1 MKSTAAKSTV
11 VKSAAMKSLMAV
23 SLGKPSKLMA
33 ALALGTSL
41 VFAGCA
47 STSAP
52 KRVETGSFVMPSY
65 DKFVLDN
72 GLTLYLMPQ
81 REVPLITLNAVVR
94 AGAVNDTT
102 AGVAQMTAAGLLLG
116 AGGKSKAD
124 IEQQV
129 DFLGASLGAEA
140 DKEGSYLA
148 ADFMAKDTDVM
159 LGLFSAAMLTP
170 DFDAAEFD
178 KLKQRSIA
186 GLQQDKESPRA
197 VIGRYFDKLVFGAHP
212 YGNAASGNSDS
223 LEQVT
228 VSQLRAFHKSYY
240 QPANTAITVV
250 GDFDV
255 AAMKAKLTQTFGSW
269 QGSEKLV
276 QPDLNQ
282 GLPQLTE
289 AKVLL
294 VDKPDAIET
303 TFVIGG
309 LGISRDNPDYV
320 GLTVVNTILGGRFT
334 SWLNDELRVNAGLTY
349 GARSGFSPYTDS
361 GVFTIS
367 TFTKTETTQEAID
380 LALKTYARLWE
391 KGVDQTTLD
400 SAKAYVKGQFPPKF
414 ETSGQ
419 LAGLL
424 SGMYLYGFD
433 DKFINEFQAKV
444 DGLTLEETQRL
455 VKTYFP
461 QKDLQFVLIGNAS
474 KVAPI
479 AAKYGKVQT
488 VDIKATGFG
497 L

>member
-1 MKSTAAKSTV
+1 MKSMS
-11 VKSAAMKSLMAV
+11 MKSLMAV

-197 VIGRYFDKLVFGAHP
+197 VISRYFDKLVFGAHP

-391 KGVDQTTLD
+391 KGVDQATLD

-474 KVAPI
+474 KIAPI

>member
-1 MKSTAAKSTV
+1 MKSTV
-11 VKSAAMKSLMAV
+11 VKSMAAKSTAMKLLKMA

-41 VFAGCA
+41 ALAGCA
-47 STSAP
+47 TASAP
-52 KRVETGSFVMPSY
+52 KRVDTGSFVMPSY

-72 GLTLYLMPQ
+72 GLTVYLMPQ

-102 AGVAQMTAAGLLLG
+102 AGVAQMTAEGLLLG
-116 AGGKSKAD
+116 AAGKSKAD
-124 IEQQV
+124 IEQQI
-129 DFLGASLGAEA
+129 DFLGASLVAEA
-140 DKEGSYLA
+140 DKEGSYLS

-159 LGLFSAAMLTP
+159 LSLFSAAMLTP
-170 DFDAAEFD
+170 DFDVAEFD
-178 KLKQRSIA
+178 KLKQRAIA

-212 YGNAASGNSDS
+212 YGNAASGNSES

-250 GDFDV
+250 GDFDI
-255 AAMKAKLTQTFGSW
+255 AAMKAKLTQTFGQW

-282 GLPQLTE
+282 GLPQLTT

-320 GLTVVNTILGGRFT
+320 GLTVVSTILGGRFT

-349 GARSGFSPYTDS
+349 GARSGFTPYTDA

-367 TFTKTETTQEAID
+367 TFTKTETTQEAMD

-391 KGVDQTTLD
+391 KGVDQATLD

-455 VKTYFP
+455 VKAYFP
-461 QKDLQFVLIGNAS
+461 QKNLQFVLIGNAA
-474 KVAPI
+474 KIAPI
-479 AAKYGKVQT
+479 AAKYGT
-488 VDIKATGFG
+488 VHTVEINATGFG
-497 L
+497 Q

>member
-1 MKSTAAKSTV
+1 MKSTSAKST
-11 VKSAAMKSLMAV
+11 AMKLLKMA

-33 ALALGTSL
+33 ALSLGTSL
-41 VFAGCA
+41 ALAGCA
-47 STSAP
+47 TTSAP
-52 KRVETGSFVMPSY
+52 KRVDTGSFVMPSY

-72 GLTLYLMPQ
+72 GLTVYLMPQ

-102 AGVAQMTAAGLLLG
+102 AGVAQMTAEGLLLG
-116 AGGKSKAD
+116 AAGKSKAD

-140 DKEGSYLA
+140 DKEGSYLS

-159 LGLFSAAMLTP
+159 LSLFSAAMLTP
-170 DFDAAEFD
+170 DFDVAEFD
-178 KLKQRSIA
+178 KLKQRAIA

-212 YGNAASGNSDS
+212 YGNAASGNSES

-250 GDFDV
+250 GDFDI
-255 AAMKAKLTQTFGSW
+255 AAMKAKLTQTFGQW

-282 GLPQLTE
+282 GLPQLTA

-349 GARSGFSPYTDS
+349 GARSGFTPYTDT

-367 TFTKTETTQEAID
+367 TFTKTETTQEAMD

-391 KGVDQTTLD
+391 KGVDQATLD

-455 VKTYFP
+455 VKAYFP
-461 QKDLQFVLIGNAS
+461 QKNLQFVLIGNAA
-474 KVAPI
+474 KIAPI
-479 AAKYGKVQT
+479 AAKYGTVHT
-488 VDIKATGFG
+488 VDINATGFG
-497 L
+497 Q

>member
-1 MKSTAAKSTV
+1 MKSTAMKLLKMASPGKS
-11 VKSAAMKSLMAV
+11 
-23 SLGKPSKLMA
+23 SKLIA

-41 VFAGCA
+41 ALVGCA
-47 STSAP
+47 TTSAP
-52 KRVETGSFVMPSY
+52 KRVDTGSFVMPSY

-72 GLTLYLMPQ
+72 GLTVYLMPQ

-102 AGVAQMTAAGLLLG
+102 AGVAQMTAEGLLLG
-116 AGGKSKAD
+116 AAGKSKAD
-124 IEQQV
+124 IEQQI

-140 DKEGSYLA
+140 DKEGSYLS

-159 LGLFSAAMLTP
+159 LSLFSAAMLTP
-170 DFDAAEFD
+170 DFDVAEFD
-178 KLKQRSIA
+178 KLKQRAIA

-212 YGNAASGNSDS
+212 YGNAASGNSES

-250 GDFDV
+250 GDFDI
-255 AAMKAKLTQTFGSW
+255 AAMKAKLTQTFGQW

-282 GLPQLTE
+282 GLPQLTT

-349 GARSGFSPYTDS
+349 GARSGFTPYTDA

-367 TFTKTETTQEAID
+367 TFTKTETTQEAMD

-391 KGVDQTTLD
+391 KGVDQATLD

-455 VKTYFP
+455 VKAYFP
-461 QKDLQFVLIGNAS
+461 QKNLQFVLIGNAA
-474 KVAPI
+474 KIAPI
-479 AAKYGKVQT
+479 AAKYGTVHT
-488 VDIKATGFG
+488 VDINATGFG
-497 L
+497 Q

>member
-1 MKSTAAKSTV
+1 MKSTAAKSMAM
-11 VKSAAMKSLMAV
+11 KSTAMKSLKMA

-41 VFAGCA
+41 ALAGCA
-47 STSAP
+47 TTSAP

-72 GLTLYLMPQ
+72 GLTVYLMPQ
-81 REVPLITLNAVVR
+81 REVPLVTLNAVVR

-102 AGVAQMTAAGLLLG
+102 AGVAQMTAEGLLLG
-116 AGGKSKAD
+116 AAGKSKAD

-140 DKEGSYLA
+140 DKEGSYLS

-178 KLKQRSIA
+178 KLKQRAIA

-255 AAMKAKLTQTFGSW
+255 TVMKTKLTQTFGQW
-269 QGSEKLV
+269 KGSEKLV

-282 GLPQLTE
+282 GLPQLTA

-391 KGVDQTTLD
+391 KGVDQATLD

-461 QKDLQFVLIGNAS
+461 QKDLQFVLIGNAA
-474 KVAPI
+474 KIAPI

-497 L
+497 Q

>member
-1 MKSTAAKSTV
+1 MKSTSAKST
-11 VKSAAMKSLMAV
+11 AMKLLKMA

-41 VFAGCA
+41 ALAGCA
-47 STSAP
+47 TTSAP
-52 KRVETGSFVMPSY
+52 KRVDTGSFVMPSY

-72 GLTLYLMPQ
+72 GLTVYLMPQ

-102 AGVAQMTAAGLLLG
+102 AGVAQMTAEGLLLG
-116 AGGKSKAD
+116 AAGKSKAD

-140 DKEGSYLA
+140 DKEGSYLS

-159 LGLFSAAMLTP
+159 LSLFSAAMLTP
-170 DFDAAEFD
+170 DFDVAEFD
-178 KLKQRSIA
+178 KLKQRAIA

-212 YGNAASGNSDS
+212 YGNAASGNSES

-250 GDFDV
+250 GDFDI
-255 AAMKAKLTQTFGSW
+255 AAMKAKLTQTFGQW

-282 GLPQLTE
+282 GLPQLTA

-349 GARSGFSPYTDS
+349 GARSGFTPYTDA

-367 TFTKTETTQEAID
+367 TFTKTETTQEAMD

-391 KGVDQTTLD
+391 KGVDQATLD

-455 VKTYFP
+455 VKAYFP
-461 QKDLQFVLIGNAS
+461 QKNLQFVLIGNAA
-474 KVAPI
+474 KIAPI
-479 AAKYGKVQT
+479 AAKYGT
-488 VDIKATGFG
+488 VHTVEINATGFG
-497 L
+497 Q

>member
-1 MKSTAAKSTV
+1 MKSIVITSSIRLLAKPF
-11 VKSAAMKSLMAV
+11 M
-23 SLGKPSKLMA
+23 PSKLVA
-33 ALALGTSL
+33 AFALGASLAL
-41 VFAGCA
+41 AGCA
-47 STSAP
+47 ATSP
-52 KRVETGSFVMPSY
+52 SKPVDTGSFAMPSY

-72 GLTLYLMPQ
+72 GLTVYLMPQ
-81 REVPLITLNAVVR
+81 REVPLITMNAVVR

-116 AGGKSKAD
+116 AAGQSKAD

-129 DFLGASLGAEA
+129 DFLGASLAADA
-140 DKEGSYLA
+140 DKEGSYLS

-159 LGLFSAAMLTP
+159 LDLFSAAMLTP
-170 DFDAAEFD
+170 DFDAVEFD
-178 KLKQRSIA
+178 KLKQRAIA

-197 VIGRYFDKLVFGAHP
+197 VIGRYFDKLVFGLHP
-212 YGNAASGNSDS
+212 YGNAASGNRES
-223 LEQVT
+223 LGQIG

-240 QPANTAITVV
+240 QPANAAISVV

-255 AAMKAKLTQTFGSW
+255 LTMKAKLTQTFGQW
-269 QGSEKLV
+269 QGSEPLV
-276 QPDLNQ
+276 QPDLRQ

-289 AKVLL
+289 ANVLL

-309 LGISRDNPDYV
+309 LGISRNNPDYV

-349 GARSGFSPYTDS
+349 GARSGFTPYTDS

-367 TFTKTETTQEAID
+367 TFTKTDTTQEAID
-380 LALKTYARLWE
+380 LGLKTYQRLWE
-391 KGVDQTTLD
+391 QGIDQAILD

-444 DGLTLEETQRL
+444 DGLTLAETQRL
-455 VKTYFP
+455 VTTYFP
-461 QKDLQFVLIGNAS
+461 QKNLQFVLIGNAA
-474 KVAPI
+474 KVAPL
-479 AAKYGKVQT
+479 AAKYGKVHT
-488 VDIKATGFG
+488 VDINATGFG
-497 L
+497 Q

>member
-1 MKSTAAKSTV
+1 MKSTV
-11 VKSAAMKSLMAV
+11 VKSTAMKSLKMA

-41 VFAGCA
+41 ALAGCA
-47 STSAP
+47 TTSAP

-72 GLTLYLMPQ
+72 GLTVYLMPQ
-81 REVPLITLNAVVR
+81 REVPLVTLNAVVR
-94 AGAVNDTT
+94 AGAVNDST
-102 AGVAQMTAAGLLLG
+102 AGVAQMTAEGLFLG
-116 AGGKSKAD
+116 AAGKSKAD

-140 DKEGSYLA
+140 DKEGSYLS

-178 KLKQRSIA
+178 KLKQRAIA

-240 QPANTAITVV
+240 QPSNTAITVV

-255 AAMKAKLTQTFGSW
+255 AAMKAKLTQTLGQW
-269 QGSEKLV
+269 KGSEKLV

-282 GLPQLTE
+282 GLPQLTA

-391 KGVDQTTLD
+391 KGIDQATLD

-455 VKTYFP
+455 VKAYFP
-461 QKDLQFVLIGNAS
+461 QKDLQFVLIGNAA
-474 KVAPI
+474 KIAPI
-479 AAKYGKVQT
+479 AAKYGTVHP
-488 VDIKATGFG
+488 VDINATGFG
-497 L
+497 Q

>member
-1 MKSTAAKSTV
+1 MKSTSAKST
-11 VKSAAMKSLMAV
+11 AMKLLKMA

-41 VFAGCA
+41 ALAGCA
-47 STSAP
+47 TTSAP
-52 KRVETGSFVMPSY
+52 KRVDTGSFVMPSY

-72 GLTLYLMPQ
+72 GLTVYLMPQ

-102 AGVAQMTAAGLLLG
+102 AGVAQMTAEGLLLG
-116 AGGKSKAD
+116 AAGKSKAD

-140 DKEGSYLA
+140 DKEGSYLS

-159 LGLFSAAMLTP
+159 LSLFSAAMLTP
-170 DFDAAEFD
+170 DFDVAEFD
-178 KLKQRSIA
+178 KLKQRAIA

-212 YGNAASGNSDS
+212 YGNAASGNSES

-250 GDFDV
+250 GDFDI
-255 AAMKAKLTQTFGSW
+255 AAMKAKLTQTFGQW

-282 GLPQLTE
+282 GLPQLTA

-349 GARSGFSPYTDS
+349 GARSGFTPYTDA

-367 TFTKTETTQEAID
+367 TFTKTETTQEAMD

-391 KGVDQTTLD
+391 KGVDQATLD

-444 DGLTLEETQRL
+444 DGLSLEETQRL
-455 VKTYFP
+455 VKAYFP
-461 QKDLQFVLIGNAS
+461 QKNLQFVLIGNAA

-488 VDIKATGFG
+488 VDINATGFG
-497 L
+497 Q

>member
-1 MKSTAAKSTV
+1 MKSMAMKSTAVKST
-11 VKSAAMKSLMAV
+11 AMKSLMVA

-116 AGGKSKAD
+116 AAGKSKAD

-255 AAMKAKLTQTFGSW
+255 AAMKAKLTQTFGGW

-276 QPDLNQ
+276 QPNLNQ

-349 GARSGFSPYTDS
+349 GARSGFNPYTDS

-391 KGVDQTTLD
+391 KGVDQATLD

>member
-1 MKSTAAKSTV
+1 MKSF
-11 VKSAAMKSLMAV
+11 
-23 SLGKPSKLMA
+23 GKPSTLMA

-41 VFAGCA
+41 ALAGCA
-47 STSAP
+47 AISAP
-52 KRVETGSFVMPSY
+52 KLVDTGSFAMPSY

-72 GLTLYLMPQ
+72 GLTVYLMPQ
-81 REVPLITLNAVVR
+81 REVSLITLNAVVR

-102 AGVAQMTAAGLLLG
+102 AGVAQMTAEGLLLG
-116 AGGKSKAD
+116 AAGKSKAD

-129 DFLGASLGAEA
+129 DFLGASLGADA
-140 DKEGSYLA
+140 DKEGSYLS
-148 ADFMAKDTDVM
+148 ADFMAKDIDLM
-159 LGLFSAAMLTP
+159 LGLFSAAILTP

-178 KLKQRSIA
+178 KLKQRAIA

-197 VIGRYFDKLVFGAHP
+197 VIGRYFDKLVFGDHP

-223 LEQVT
+223 LEQIT

-255 AAMKAKLTQTFGSW
+255 TAMKAKLTQTFGQW
-269 QGSEKLV
+269 KDSEKLV
-276 QPDLNQ
+276 QPNLNQ

-303 TFVIGG
+303 TFLIGG
-309 LGISRDNPDYV
+309 LGISRNNPDYV

-349 GARSGFSPYTDS
+349 GARSGFTPYTDS

-391 KGVDQTTLD
+391 KGIDQATLD

-455 VKTYFP
+455 VKAYFP

-474 KVAPI
+474 KIAPV

-488 VDIKATGFG
+488 VDINATGFG
-497 L
+497 Q

>member
-1 MKSTAAKSTV
+1 MKSTA
-11 VKSAAMKSLMAV
+11 VKSLKME
-23 SLGKPSKLMA
+23 SLGKSSKLMA

-41 VFAGCA
+41 ALAGCA
-47 STSAP
+47 TTSAP
-52 KRVETGSFVMPSY
+52 KRVDTGSFAMPSY

-72 GLTLYLMPQ
+72 GLTVYLMPQ

-102 AGVAQMTAAGLLLG
+102 AGVAQMTAEGLLLG
-116 AGGKSKAD
+116 AAGKSKAD

-129 DFLGASLGAEA
+129 DFLGASLVAEA
-140 DKEGSYLA
+140 DKEGSYLS
-148 ADFMAKDTDVM
+148 ADFMAKDIDLM

-178 KLKQRSIA
+178 KLKQRAIA

-255 AAMKAKLTQTFGSW
+255 ASMKAKLTQTFGQW

-367 TFTKTETTQEAID
+367 TFTKTETTQEAMD

-391 KGVDQTTLD
+391 KGVDQATLD
-400 SAKAYVKGQFPPKF
+400 SAKAYVKGQFPPQF

-461 QKDLQFVLIGNAS
+461 QKDLQFVLIGNAA
-474 KVAPI
+474 KIAPI

-497 L
+497 Q

>member
-1 MKSTAAKSTV
+1 MKSTAAKSMAM
-11 VKSAAMKSLMAV
+11 KSTAMKSLKMA

-41 VFAGCA
+41 ALAGCA
-47 STSAP
+47 TTSAP

-72 GLTLYLMPQ
+72 GLTVYLMPQ
-81 REVPLITLNAVVR
+81 REVPLVTLNAVVR

-102 AGVAQMTAAGLLLG
+102 AGVAQMTAEGLLLG
-116 AGGKSKAD
+116 AAGKSKAD

-140 DKEGSYLA
+140 DKEGSYLS

-178 KLKQRSIA
+178 KLKQRAIA

-255 AAMKAKLTQTFGSW
+255 AAMKTKLTQTFGQW
-269 QGSEKLV
+269 KGSEKLV

-282 GLPQLTE
+282 GLPQLTA

-349 GARSGFSPYTDS
+349 GARSGFSPYTYS

-461 QKDLQFVLIGNAS
+461 QKDLQFVLIGNAA
-474 KVAPI
+474 KIAPI

-497 L
+497 Q

>member
-1 MKSTAAKSTV
+1 MKSTSAKST
-11 VKSAAMKSLMAV
+11 AMKLLKMA

-33 ALALGTSL
+33 ALSLGTSL
-41 VFAGCA
+41 ALAGCA
-47 STSAP
+47 TTSAP
-52 KRVETGSFVMPSY
+52 KRVDTGSFVMPSY

-72 GLTLYLMPQ
+72 GLTVYLMPQ

-102 AGVAQMTAAGLLLG
+102 AGVAQMTAEGLLLG
-116 AGGKSKAD
+116 AAGKSKAD

-140 DKEGSYLA
+140 DKEGSYLS

-159 LGLFSAAMLTP
+159 LSLFSAAMLTP
-170 DFDAAEFD
+170 DFDVAEFD
-178 KLKQRSIA
+178 KLKQRAIA

-212 YGNAASGNSDS
+212 YGNAASGNSES

-250 GDFDV
+250 GDFDI
-255 AAMKAKLTQTFGSW
+255 AAMKAKLTQTFGQW

-282 GLPQLTE
+282 GLPQLTA

-349 GARSGFSPYTDS
+349 GARSGFTPYTDA

-367 TFTKTETTQEAID
+367 TFTKTETTQEAMD

-391 KGVDQTTLD
+391 KGVDQATLD

-455 VKTYFP
+455 VKAYFP
-461 QKDLQFVLIGNAS
+461 QKNLQFVLIGNAA
-474 KVAPI
+474 KIAPI
-479 AAKYGKVQT
+479 AAKYGTVHT
-488 VDIKATGFG
+488 VDINATGFG
-497 L
+497 Q

>member
-1 MKSTAAKSTV
+1 MKSTA
-11 VKSAAMKSLMAV
+11 VKAMAMKSLKMA
-23 SLGKPSKLMA
+23 SLGKSSKLMA
-33 ALALGTSL
+33 ALTLGTSL
-41 VFAGCA
+41 ALAGCA
-47 STSAP
+47 ATSAP
-52 KRVETGSFVMPSY
+52 KQVDTGSFAMPSY

-72 GLTLYLMPQ
+72 GLTVYLMPQ

-102 AGVAQMTAAGLLLG
+102 AGVAQMTATGLLLG
-116 AGGKSKAD
+116 AAGQSKAD

-129 DFLGASLGAEA
+129 DFLGASLVAEA
-140 DKEGSYLA
+140 DKEGSYLS
-148 ADFMAKDTDVM
+148 ADFMAKDIDLM

-178 KLKQRSIA
+178 KLKQRAIA

-212 YGNAASGNSDS
+212 YGNATSGNSDS

-228 VSQLRAFHKSYY
+228 VLQLHAFHKSYY
-240 QPANTAITVV
+240 QPTNTAITVV

-255 AAMKAKLTQTFGSW
+255 AAMKAKLTQTFGQW
-269 QGSEKLV
+269 KGSEKLL

-367 TFTKTETTQEAID
+367 TFTKTETTQEAMD

-391 KGVDQTTLD
+391 KGVDQATLD

-461 QKDLQFVLIGNAS
+461 QKDLQFVLIGNAA
-474 KVAPI
+474 KIAPI

-497 L
+497 Q